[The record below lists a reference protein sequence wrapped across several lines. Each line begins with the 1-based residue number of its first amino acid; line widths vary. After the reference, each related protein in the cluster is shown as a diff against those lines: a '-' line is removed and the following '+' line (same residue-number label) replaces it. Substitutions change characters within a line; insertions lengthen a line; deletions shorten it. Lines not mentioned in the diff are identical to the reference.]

1 MHPTH
6 RRQLYRLAAR
16 LQRFGV
22 ALLIWM
28 FITHATGL
36 WGR

>member
-1 MHPTH
+1 MHRAH
-6 RRQLYRLAAR
+6 RRLSDRICIAFV
-16 LQRFGV
+16 RFGFP
-22 ALLIWM
+22 LLCWI